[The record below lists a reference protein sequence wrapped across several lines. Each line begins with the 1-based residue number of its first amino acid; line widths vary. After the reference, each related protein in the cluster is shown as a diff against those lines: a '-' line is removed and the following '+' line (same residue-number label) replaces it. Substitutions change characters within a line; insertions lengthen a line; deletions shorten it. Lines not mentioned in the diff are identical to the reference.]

1 MWMFPLVQLIGLLF
15 KGVLEQMTVH
25 SLSILIFKESSNW
38 QAKQAWARSSGHR
51 KTLSEP
57 ENGIFSRFRLQSIV
71 LCMDTIFIFKWPV
84 SNFLSRINKDQ
95 FQVQKMKQLSETFS
109 KYGLTSKY
117 YYITILKSYWYIQV
131 SVKGLNSGVISK
143 VSPAPK
149 RVWRPTNFI
158 SEFIFQQHKQQKSHC
173 RVYFRAAISI
183 NCNKM
188 ETDDSGWSHL
198 LRINFLLLAVHAVI
212 VLRWFSVPYHMSMS
226 CCRQFSRL
234 FIAYFLQERF
244 QS

>member
-1 MWMFPLVQLIGLLF
+1 MLTSWVLVLSLAVKVSLLLWNHQTKVNVDQFLPTDLPWSCYKMWMFPLVQLIGLLF

-25 SLSILIFKESSNW
+25 NLSILIFKESSNW

-95 FQVQKMKQLSETFS
+95 FQVQKMKQLSETIS

-158 SEFIFQQHKQQKSHC
+158 SEFIFQQHKQQK
-173 RVYFRAAISI
+173 ISLQ
-183 NCNKM
+183 
-188 ETDDSGWSHL
+188 G
-198 LRINFLLLAVHAVI
+198 
-212 VLRWFSVPYHMSMS
+212 
-226 CCRQFSRL
+226 L
-234 FIAYFLQERF
+234 F
-244 QS
+244 